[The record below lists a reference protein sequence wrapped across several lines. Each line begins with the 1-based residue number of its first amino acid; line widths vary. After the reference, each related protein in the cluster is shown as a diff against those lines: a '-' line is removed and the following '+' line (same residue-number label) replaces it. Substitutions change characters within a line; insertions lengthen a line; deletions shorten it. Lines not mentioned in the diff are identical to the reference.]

1 MAALGLRCCTQASS
15 SLVTGGS
22 SLVVAHR
29 LLAVWLLSLRS
40 MGSRRVASE
49 CELSSCGAQA

>member
-40 MGSRRVASE
+40 MGSRRV
-49 CELSSCGAQA
+49 GFGV